1 MNQLKLTLSCIKLQ
15 VQSKLSDSRSD
26 DRFTTNHFIL
36 KPVFQLEIFYFGYLI
51 LKSLHKKRQSDHAIR
66 TDEFEGGFSMTK
78 MLRALGTLL
87 VIFSLMGC
95 GMNKTEEVKDNAAGT
110 ETETETDVNDTTAND
125 STTDANVN
133 NESDENDGNPE
144 VADDVADK
152 IVEMEEVESANVIV
166 TDTNAYVAVVL
177 KEGAEGSEMTEN
189 KIADEVRSA
198 DATFKNVYVSMN
210 PDFVKQ
216 MNEYG
221 TKIREGKPVEGFF
234 EEFTDSM
241 KRVFPDAE

>member
-1 MNQLKLTLSCIKLQ
+1 
-15 VQSKLSDSRSD
+15 
-26 DRFTTNHFIL
+26 
-36 KPVFQLEIFYFGYLI
+36 
-51 LKSLHKKRQSDHAIR
+51 
-66 TDEFEGGFSMTK
+66 MTK
-78 MLRALGTLL
+78 MLRVFGTMLI
-87 VIFSLMGC
+87 IFSLMGC
-95 GMNKTEEVKDNAAGT
+95 GTKNTEEVNDNAVG
-110 ETETETDVNDTTAND
+110 TETETDVNDTTNND

-133 NESDENDGNPE
+133 DESDQKLE

-177 KEGAEGSEMTEN
+177 KEGADGSEVTED

-198 DATFKNVYVSMN
+198 NAAFKNVYVSMN

-221 TKIREGKPVEGFF
+221 TKIREDKPVEGFF
-234 EEFTDSM
+234 EEFSDAM
-241 KRVFPDAE
+241 KRVFPDAH

>member
-1 MNQLKLTLSCIKLQ
+1 
-15 VQSKLSDSRSD
+15 
-26 DRFTTNHFIL
+26 
-36 KPVFQLEIFYFGYLI
+36 
-51 LKSLHKKRQSDHAIR
+51 
-66 TDEFEGGFSMTK
+66 
-78 MLRALGTLL
+78 MLRVFGTMLI
-87 VIFSLMGC
+87 IFSLMGC
-95 GMNKTEEVKDNAAGT
+95 GTKNTEEVNDNAVG
-110 ETETETDVNDTTAND
+110 TETETDVNDTTNND

-133 NESDENDGNPE
+133 DESDQKLE

-177 KEGAEGSEMTEN
+177 KEGADGSEVTED

-198 DATFKNVYVSMN
+198 NAAFKNVYVSMN

-221 TKIREGKPVEGFF
+221 TKIREDKPVEGFF
-234 EEFTDSM
+234 EEFSDAM
-241 KRVFPDAE
+241 KRVFPDAH